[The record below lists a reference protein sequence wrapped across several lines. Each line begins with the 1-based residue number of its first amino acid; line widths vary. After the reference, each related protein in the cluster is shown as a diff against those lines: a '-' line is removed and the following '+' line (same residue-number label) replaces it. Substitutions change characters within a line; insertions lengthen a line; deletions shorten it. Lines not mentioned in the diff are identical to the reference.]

1 MIERG
6 EIWTLDDEKKY
17 VVASIVEIEQKVYV
31 YLVKKDDYNKY
42 VIGEFDGEGINEIED
57 PELLETLLVR
67 FNEDL
72 KTNLPNILA
81 EYL

>member
-6 EIWTLDDEKKY
+6 EIWTLDEEKKY
-17 VVASIVEIEQKVYV
+17 VVASIIEIEQKVYV
-31 YLVKKDDYNKY
+31 YLVRKEDYKKY

-57 PELLETLLVR
+57 PELLETLLIR

-72 KTNLPNILA
+72 KVNLPNILA

>member
-6 EIWTLDDEKKY
+6 ELWTLEDEKQY
-17 VVASIVEIEQKVYV
+17 VVASIVDIEQKVYV
-31 YLVKKDDYNKY
+31 YLIRKEDYKKYI
-42 VIGEFDGEGINEIED
+42 IGEFDGEGINEIED
-57 PELLETLLVR
+57 PELLEILLVK

-72 KTNLPNILA
+72 KENLPNILA